1 MNHHAFV
8 FAAQQF
14 LGFEL
19 CHALLEKEWTVTA
32 IDEQKETKDKWMEIG
47 RNANLEYVP
56 YGEWDK
62 SVRSGSS
69 VFLPYYDQ
77 VKGNRAGY
85 LSEVDE
91 LLKKVDQPFQVIRVY
106 SNGKGNR
113 GFEEDGAIFYLPTLY
128 GIHQPE
134 EFLFAQILTGRGD
147 VTDYVDDPSGA
158 IYVKDAAKMIVNLSS
173 KKDTFTLKPLSDRSW
188 NEALSYITTKTFS
201 AGHCEIDPVG
211 KEVIVRPSKSH
222 KGIIDQQEKGIR
234 LHEMEE

>member
-19 CHALLEKEWTVTA
+19 CNALLEEGWTVTA
-32 IDEQKETKDKWMEIG
+32 IDEAKETKDKWMEIG

-62 SVRSGSS
+62 NVRGGSS

-77 VKGNRAGY
+77 GRGNRAAF
-85 LSEVDE
+85 LSEVDI
-91 LLKKVDQPFQVIRVY
+91 LLSKVDQPFDMIRIY
-106 SNGKGNR
+106 SNGRGNKDL
-113 GFEEDGAIFYLPTLY
+113 EEDGAAFYLPTLY

-134 EFLFAQILTGRGD
+134 EFLFAQILTGRGE
-147 VTDYVDDPSGA
+147 VEDYVDDPSGA
-158 IYVKDAAKMIVNLSS
+158 IYVKDAAGMIVNLFS
-173 KKDTFTLKPLSDRSW
+173 KKDTYTLKPLSSRSW
-188 NEALSYITTKTFS
+188 NEVLSYITDETFS
-201 AGHCEIDPVG
+201 ADHREIDSVG

-222 KGIIDQQEKGIR
+222 KSIIDQQEKGIR
-234 LHEMEE
+234 LHKIEE